1 MNKNIQRMLFV
12 LIIAILIILFYVFK
26 LDKYFTYKNVLEVK
40 NFIINLSFLGPL
52 IIIVFFVGLNLIG
65 MPNVF
70 FVFLSGYLYGFYYGF
85 ILGYIGTILGF
96 TFSFI
101 SVRYFFQDL
110 FLKKYGKNKLVL
122 KIEEYTEK
130 YKAWSILFFRVVF
143 AIPYSIQNIAY
154 ALTKI
159 NFLIYFIFSLIG
171 CIPQTLIF
179 VLLGYLL
186 SSGRINLAQ
195 FKNIFFVIVVII
207 TVISSVYFTYLL
219 IKSKIKKV

>member
-1 MNKNIQRMLFV
+1 VSKKIQRILFV
-12 LIIAILIILFYVFK
+12 LIIAVLIILFYFFK
-26 LDKYFTYKNVLEVK
+26 LDKYFTYQNIQVVK
-40 NFIINLSFLGPL
+40 DFIISLSFLGPL
-52 IIIVFFVGLNLIG
+52 IIIILFVGLNLIG

-101 SVRYFFQDL
+101 SVRYFFRDL
-110 FLKKYGKNKLVL
+110 FLKKYGENKLVL
-122 KIEEYTEK
+122 KIEKYTEK
-130 YKAWSILFFRVVF
+130 YKAWSILFFRVIF

-159 NFLIYFIFSLIG
+159 NFFVYFIFSLIG
-171 CIPQTLIF
+171 SIPQTLTF
-179 VLLGYLL
+179 VVLGFLL

-195 FKNIFFVIVVII
+195 FKNIFLIIVIII
-207 TVISSVYFTYLL
+207 TVISSVYFTYLF
-219 IKSKIKKV
+219 IKSKIKKA